1 MDLIVVLTSV
11 FTLGAG
17 VTTFL
22 LARRDVRPAYAAA
35 LAVAAGLGVGI
46 GFLFTVYL
54 AVAAYL
60 GAVVVWLLA
69 RRVLPRPGPALLVGA
84 GAFGVGLAGSVVV
97 MGYALSGMN

>member
-17 VTTFL
+17 ILTYV
-22 LARRDVRPAYAAA
+22 LARRDVRPGLAVAI
-35 LAVAAGLGVGI
+35 AVAAGLGVGI
-46 GFLFTVYL
+46 GFLLTVYL

-60 GAVVVWLLA
+60 GAVVVWLVA
-69 RRVLPRPGPALLVGA
+69 RRVLPRPGAALLVGA
-84 GAFGVGLAGSVVV
+84 GAFGVALAGSVVV